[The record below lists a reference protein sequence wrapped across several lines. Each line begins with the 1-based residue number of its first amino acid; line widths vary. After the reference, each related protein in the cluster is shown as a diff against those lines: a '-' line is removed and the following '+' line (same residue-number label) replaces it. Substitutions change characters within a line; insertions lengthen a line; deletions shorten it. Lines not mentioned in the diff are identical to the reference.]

1 MKYVIPA
8 LSLLLASST
17 TLANPK
23 PVTELLNGSDCQRNC
38 ISERKFGQTLLIV
51 GRNTQGEEI
60 GSFSVTFPRHAVL
73 VHSQQD
79 PNPFAAN
86 VHSKSNDGKAVVQ
99 GDATSV
105 TSTRTYIAKP
115 DIITLIITQVY
126 TNKGQLL
133 AIHGNSY
140 NTPLAPKK

>member
-51 GRNTQGEEI
+51 GRNAQGEEI
-60 GSFSVTFPRHAVL
+60 GSFAATLPPNAVL
-73 VHSQQD
+73 MHSID
-79 PNPFAAN
+79 EKGPE
-86 VHSKSNDGKAVVQ
+86 Q
-99 GDATSV
+99 GAHTSV
-105 TSTRTYIAKP
+105 TLTRTYIAKP
-115 DIITLIITQVY
+115 NIIKLTITQIY
-126 TNKGQLL
+126 KNEQLV
-133 AIHGNSY
+133 AIHGDSF
-140 NTPLAPKK
+140 PAPMDPKK